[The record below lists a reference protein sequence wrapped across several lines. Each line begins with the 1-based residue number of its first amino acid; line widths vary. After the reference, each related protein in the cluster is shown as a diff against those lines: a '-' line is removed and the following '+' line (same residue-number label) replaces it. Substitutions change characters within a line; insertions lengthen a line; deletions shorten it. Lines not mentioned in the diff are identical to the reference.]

1 MYYII
6 QKNVFV
12 DPRYDEIFRV
22 LEALNLPFEEV
33 QFFPN
38 SNDFEYKTTRKDV
51 FVYGSVK
58 LAKVTKNFD
67 WQPGSFYGGN
77 HEYVNYANGFGE
89 FLLNPNNQ
97 IFDFSDTLDWT
108 NHERLFIK
116 PSQDA
121 KSFTGKVFTKVEWED
136 FQYYTLSDKRQN
148 RIKSTTKIQTSTPQ
162 KLIKE
167 ARIWIVNRQIVT
179 SSYYHFY
186 DGIEYEEFVSDE
198 ALAFAKQMANHF
210 NVADAYVLD
219 IALTLEDWRVVEVN
233 CINSAGFYKAD
244 VKAIVLALEAFYKN

>member
-22 LEALNLPFEEV
+22 LEELNLPYEEI
-33 QFFPN
+33 QFLPN
-38 SNDFEYKTTRKDV
+38 SNHFEYETDRKDV

-58 LAKVTKNFD
+58 LAKMTKGFD
-67 WQPGSFYGGN
+67 WKPGSFYGGN

-89 FLLNPNNQ
+89 FLLNPNNR
-97 IFDFSDTLDWT
+97 IFNFSDALDWSM
-108 NHERLFIK
+108 NDRLFVK

-121 KSFTGKVFTKVEWED
+121 KAFTGKVFTKVEWED
-136 FQYYTLSDKRQN
+136 FQYYTLTDKQQN
-148 RIKSTTKIQTSTPQ
+148 RISENTKIQISKPQ

-167 ARIWIVNRQIVT
+167 ARIWIVDSEIVT

-186 DGIEYEEFVSDE
+186 DGIEYEEYVSDE

-210 NVADAYVLD
+210 RVADAYVLD
-219 IALTLEDWRVVEVN
+219 ITLTLDGWKVVEVN

-244 VKAIVLALEAFYKN
+244 VKAIVLALEDFY